1 MLGPLLFLIFIDDL
15 PQQVL
20 FSLLAL
26 FADDTKCYKTTV
38 DAIDS
43 IQLQEDL
50 NLLNTWSIDTNLLFN
65 VSKIFHMN
73 FKAQFTTTYFIGS
86 SIISRTDTYKDLGI
100 MVSLSHG
107 QSSYSFGR

>member
-50 NLLNTWSIDTNLLFN
+50 
-65 VSKIFHMN
+65 
-73 FKAQFTTTYFIGS
+73 Q
-86 SIISRTDTYKDLGI
+86 
-100 MVSLSHG
+100 
-107 QSSYSFGR
+107 